1 MSAPVVGT
9 VPGSTPVPV
18 QPAVAD
24 RDGARPT
31 SRYRLRQSFTYDYDA
46 PAYSLLHRLVVV
58 PPQHHGDQVLRLG
71 AVRVSD
77 GSAQVSWTGD
87 EHGNRVCLVRLQVVP
102 TSVTMHVEVE
112 VERPDDPG
120 PDTADQPPSLVV
132 PPWSDSRDVGSRA
145 ATWHAPTLPASA
157 LADPTLLGASLR
169 TVPDRALRR
178 LAGELAGG
186 DDVLAAALRV
196 CRAVPDLVVYTPGAT
211 TVQTT
216 AAQALAGG
224 QGVCQDQAHVM
235 ISVLRAAGIP
245 CRYVSGHLVGQG
257 GTHAWVEVVVP
268 AGRGARAVAF
278 DPTHR
283 RQARDGYVTVA
294 VGRDYVDV
302 PPTSGWYSGDG
313 VGVLSGTRELTR
325 HPG

>member
-1 MSAPVVGT
+1 MTATEVEAPGADASAP
-9 VPGSTPVPV
+9 GS
-18 QPAVAD
+18 
-24 RDGARPT
+24 DGAAT
-31 SRYRLRQSFTYDYDA
+31 VSRYRLRQSFRYDYDQ

-58 PPQHHGDQVLRLG
+58 PPQHHGDQALRLG

-102 TSVTMHVEVE
+102 DQVTMHVEVE
-112 VERPDDPG
+112 VTRPDLP
-120 PDTADQPPSLVV
+120 ADAVPAPSTVL
-132 PPWSDSRDVGSRA
+132 PPWVGSLDVGSPA
-145 ATWHAPTLPASA
+145 ASWHAPTMPAAA
-157 LADPTLLGASLR
+157 LADPGLLGASLR
-169 TVPDRALRR
+169 TVPDRPLRR
-178 LAGELAGG
+178 LARDLAGG
-186 DDVLAAALRV
+186 DDVLAAAMRV
-196 CRAVPDLVVYTPGAT
+196 CEAVYEVVRYVPGST
-211 TVQTT
+211 SVRTT

-283 RQARDGYVTVA
+283 RLARDGYVTVA

-302 PPTSGWYSGDG
+302 PPTSGWYSGDAD
-313 VGVLSGTRELTR
+313 GVLTGTRELLR
-325 HPG
+325 ERLPADSLLA

>member
-1 MSAPVVGT
+1 VKA
-9 VPGSTPVPV
+9 VPV
-18 QPAVAD
+18 TPRAAVD
-24 RDGARPT
+24 
-31 SRYRLRQSFTYDYDA
+31 RYRLRQSFRYDYDA

-58 PPQHHGDQVLRLG
+58 PPRHHGDQVLRLG

-77 GSAQVSWTGD
+77 DSAQVSWVGD
-87 EHGNRVCLVRLQVVP
+87 EHGNRVCIVRLKEV
-102 TSVTMHVEVE
+102 TDSVTMHVEVE
-112 VERPDDPG
+112 VERPADPAAE
-120 PDTADQPPSLVV
+120 PPPSTVV
-132 PPWSDSRDVGSRA
+132 PPWADSRDVGSRA

-169 TVPDRALRR
+169 TVPDAALRR
-178 LAGELAGG
+178 LARELAGG
-186 DDVLAAALRV
+186 DDVLAAAMRV
-196 CRAVPDLVVYTPGAT
+196 CEAVPDLVAYTPGAT
-211 TVQTT
+211 TVWTT
-216 AAQALAGG
+216 AAEALAGG

-268 AGRGARAVAF
+268 AGHGARAVAF

-283 RQARDGYVTVA
+283 RLAQDGYVTVA

-302 PPTSGWYSGDG
+302 PPTSGWYSGDA
-313 VGVLSGTRELTR
+313 VGVLSGTRELVRETA
-325 HPG
+325 